1 MTIPFSFGNFR
12 DGALPAVDDDGVPV
26 LEGGCGAHRSD
37 HAGQPVLAG
46 DHGAV
51 RYESPELRHDAAQER
66 EVGAPADVRAYGD
79 QDVPLENYDIFAL
92 DDFKWSIAYKLREV
106 AITYVCIWTWD

>member
-1 MTIPFSFGNFR
+1 MCVELPGSGIEFSLGDLR
-12 DGALPAVDDDGVPV
+12 DGALPAVDDDGVAVP
-26 LEGGCGAHRSD
+26 EGGGGSDRPD

-46 DHGAV
+46 HHGAV

-79 QDVPLENYDIFAL
+79 QDVPLKNYDL
-92 DDFKWSIAYKLREV
+92 
-106 AITYVCIWTWD
+106 

>member
-1 MTIPFSFGNFR
+1 MGIEFSLRDFR
-12 DGALPAVDDDGVPV
+12 DGALPAVDDDGVAAP
-26 LEGGCGAHRSD
+26 EGGGGAHRPD

-66 EVGAPADVRAYGD
+66 EVGAPADVSAYRY
-79 QDVPLENYDIFAL
+79 QNVPLE
-92 DDFKWSIAYKLREV
+92 K
-106 AITYVCIWTWD
+106 